1 MESGDKSGDIMEK
14 ADSQQP
20 ADAGKPPAAIVLD
33 DVSFAY
39 SRGAAAVVDHVSLR
53 IAAGDMVGL
62 LGPNGA
68 GKSTL
73 LRLATRVLRPTGG
86 RVLLQGDGLGSLDRR
101 EIARRVAVVPQ
112 DFSVQFAYTVRQIV
126 EMGRMPRIGT
136 FGIVQSADH
145 QAVQEALD
153 STGMLPLAGRIWS
166 ELSGGEKQR
175 ALIALALAQ
184 DTPILLLDEPTAH
197 LDIRHQI
204 EVLELL
210 RRLNRERGLAV
221 LAALHDLNLAAR
233 YFPRLVLFAGR
244 VIADG
249 PPAQVLDE
257 PTLSRIYQTPVQV
270 GILRGEEHLSVL
282 PPGYLNREPDVSS
295 STRGAAHS
303 APPEYVH
310 VVAGGGSGELMMR
323 ALADAGVEFVAG
335 PLNVGDSD
343 AALAERLAHLCI
355 LEPPF
360 APVSDQGLASAR
372 ERMLAA
378 RAVVICPMPLG
389 AGNVGLLALAYQ
401 ARLAGVPV
409 FLFEPGHTSSGSPEE
424 ASGQREEYAAVAGRD
439 YSETGVSTYQRLVEA
454 GAQWVHTTA
463 DLVGRMES

>member
-1 MESGDKSGDIMEK
+1 VQHPI
-14 ADSQQP
+14 
-20 ADAGKPPAAIVLD
+20 DAGRRHDAGRAQAAIVFH
-33 DVSFAY
+33 DVCFAY
-39 SRGAAAVVDHVSLR
+39 NRGAAAVVDHVTLQ

-68 GKSTL
+68 GKSTV
-73 LRLATRVLRPTGG
+73 LRLATRVLRPTRG
-86 RVLLQGDGLGSLDRR
+86 RLLLQGDELGSLDRR

-126 EMGRMPRIGT
+126 GMGRMPRIGT
-136 FGIVQSADH
+136 FGIVHSSDH
-145 QAVQEALD
+145 RAVQEALE
-153 STGMLPLAGRIWS
+153 STGMLALAGRIWN

-249 PPAQVLDE
+249 PPAYVLDE

-282 PPGYLNREPDVSS
+282 PPGYLNRESDLASS
-295 STRGAAHS
+295 PPSRAA
-303 APPEYVH
+303 PKTIPEFVH
-310 VVAGGGSGELMMR
+310 VVAGGGSGELLMR
-323 ALADAGVEFVAG
+323 ALADAGIEFVAG

-343 AALAERLAHLCI
+343 AALAERLAYLCI

-360 APVSDQGLASAR
+360 ASVSDQGLASAR
-372 ERMLAA
+372 EHMLAA
-378 RAVVICPMPLG
+378 RAIVICPMPLG
-389 AGNVGLLALAYQ
+389 KGNIELLALAYQ
-401 ARLAGVPV
+401 ARVAGVPV
-409 FLFEPGHTSSGSPEE
+409 FLFEPGHAASAADALSS
-424 ASGQREEYAAVAGRD
+424 RLDEYGAVASRD
-439 YSETGVSTYQRLVEA
+439 YSQIGVSTYQQLVEA
-454 GAQWVHTTA
+454 GSQWVESSA
-463 DLVGRMES
+463 DLIGRLLS

>member
-1 MESGDKSGDIMEK
+1 MET
-14 ADSQQP
+14 ADVQQP
-20 ADAGKPPAAIVLD
+20 EDADRPQDVGRALAAIVFD

-39 SRGAAAVVDHVSLR
+39 NRGAAAVVDHVTLQ

-68 GKSTL
+68 GKSTV

-86 RVLLQGDGLGSLDRR
+86 RLLLQGDELDSLDRR

-136 FGIVQSADH
+136 FGIVHSSDH
-145 QAVQEALD
+145 RAVQEALE
-153 STGMLPLAGRIWS
+153 STGMLALSGRIWN

-210 RRLNRERGLAV
+210 RRLNRERGMAV

-249 PPAQVLDE
+249 PPAYVLDE

-282 PPGYLNREPDVSS
+282 PPGYLNRDSNLASPTS
-295 STRGAAHS
+295 RAAHKS
-303 APPEYVH
+303 IPQFVH
-310 VVAGGGSGELMMR
+310 VVAGGGSGELLMR
-323 ALADAGVEFVAG
+323 ALADAGIEFVAG

-343 AALAERLAHLCI
+343 AALAERLAYLCI

-360 APVSDQGLASAR
+360 ASVSDQGLASAR
-372 ERMLAA
+372 EHMLAA
-378 RAVVICPMPLG
+378 RAIVICPMPLG
-389 AGNVGLLALAYQ
+389 KGNVELLALAYQ
-401 ARLAGVPV
+401 ARVAGVPV
-409 FLFEPGHTSSGSPEE
+409 FLFEPGHAASADAPSS
-424 ASGQREEYAAVAGRD
+424 RLDEYSAVASRD
-439 YSETGVSTYQRLVEA
+439 YSEVGVSTYQRLVEA
-454 GAQWVHTTA
+454 GSQWVHSSA
-463 DLVGRMES
+463 DLVAHVRS

>member
-1 MESGDKSGDIMEK
+1 METAGE
-14 ADSQQP
+14 QQVSS
-20 ADAGKPPAAIVLD
+20 AGRRQAAIVFD

-39 SRGAAAVVDHVSLR
+39 SRGSGTVVDHVSLR
-53 IAAGDMVGL
+53 VAAGDMVGL

-68 GKSTL
+68 GKSTV

-86 RVLLQGDGLGSLDRR
+86 RLQLQGNALESLDRR

-112 DFSVQFAYTVRQIV
+112 DFSVQFAYTVQQIV
-126 EMGRMPRIGT
+126 QMGRMPRIGT

-145 QAVQEALD
+145 QAVLEALE
-153 STGMLPLAGRIWS
+153 STGMLSLAGRIWS

-233 YFPRLVLFAGR
+233 YFPRLVLFARR

-257 PTLSRIYQTPVQV
+257 PTLSRIYQTRVQV

-282 PPGYLNREPDVSS
+282 PPGYLNRE
-295 STRGAAHS
+295 TAFTGELRRATHTTL
-303 APPEYVH
+303 PEYVH
-310 VVAGGGSGELMMR
+310 IVAGGGSGELMMR
-323 ALADAGVEFVAG
+323 ALTDAGIEFVAG

-343 AALAERLAHLCI
+343 AALAERLAYLCI

-360 APVSDQGLASAR
+360 AAVSDQGLASAR

-378 RAVVICPMPLG
+378 RAVIICPMPLG
-389 AGNVGLLALAYQ
+389 TGNVGLLSLAYQ
-401 ARLAGVPV
+401 ARQAGVPV
-409 FLFEPGHTSSGSPEE
+409 FLFEPGHAAGVMDASSG
-424 ASGQREEYAAVAGRD
+424 RLDEYAEIASRD
-439 YSETGVSTYQRLVEA
+439 YSGTGVLTYQQLVAA
-454 GAQWVHTTA
+454 GAQWVHSTA
-463 DLVGRMES
+463 DLVGRVAI

>member
-1 MESGDKSGDIMEK
+1 MET
-14 ADSQQP
+14 ADAQQP
-20 ADAGKPPAAIVLD
+20 ADASRRQAAIVFD

-39 SRGAAAVVDHVSLR
+39 GHGSGAVVDHVSLQ
-53 IAAGDMVGL
+53 ISAGDMVGL

-68 GKSTL
+68 GKSTV
-73 LRLATRVLRPTGG
+73 LRLATRVLRPTEG
-86 RVLLQGDGLGSLDRR
+86 RLLLQGDELGSLDRR

-112 DFSVQFAYTVRQIV
+112 DFSVQFAYTVQQIV

-136 FGIVQSADH
+136 FGIVHSADH
-145 QAVQEALD
+145 QAVVEALE

-282 PPGYLNREPDVSS
+282 PSGYLNRASGRTSEPRR
-295 STRGAAHS
+295 TAQGAL
-303 APPEYVH
+303 PEYVH

-323 ALADAGVEFVAG
+323 ALADAAIEFVAG

-343 AALAERLAHLCI
+343 AALAERLAYLCV

-360 APVSDQGLASAR
+360 APVSDQGLASAH
-372 ERMLAA
+372 EHMLAA

-389 AGNVGLLALAYQ
+389 TGNVGLLALAYQ
-401 ARLAGVPV
+401 AQLAGVPV
-409 FLFEPGHTSSGSPEE
+409 FLFEPGHAGAAGAD
-424 ASGQREEYAAVAGRD
+424 ASLRQWDEFAAIASRD
-439 YSETGVSTYQRLVEA
+439 YSQSGVSTYRKLVEA
-454 GAQWVHTTA
+454 GAQWVHSTA
-463 DLVGRMES
+463 DLVGRVVN

>member
-1 MESGDKSGDIMEK
+1 MVSGEKSGDFMET
-14 ADSQQP
+14 ADSRSP
-20 ADAGKPPAAIVLD
+20 RDADKRPAAIVFD
-33 DVSFAY
+33 DVTFAY
-39 SRGAAAVVDHVSLR
+39 NRGAGAVVDHVSLQ

-68 GKSTL
+68 GKSTV
-73 LRLATRVLRPTGG
+73 LRLATRVLRPTAG
-86 RVLLQGDGLGSLDRR
+86 RVLLRGNELGSLDRR
-101 EIARRVAVVPQ
+101 EIACRVAVVPQ
-112 DFSVQFAYTVRQIV
+112 EFSVQFAYTVRQIV

-136 FGIVQSADH
+136 FGIVHSADH
-145 QAVQEALD
+145 QAVLEALE
-153 STGMLPLAGRIWS
+153 STGMRPLADRTFG

-204 EVLELL
+204 DVLELL

-282 PPGYLNREPDVSS
+282 PPGYLNRGPDPSS
-295 STRGAAHS
+295 SRIGAAHS
-303 APPEYVH
+303 SLPEYVH
-310 VVAGGGSGELMMR
+310 VLAGGGSGELLMR
-323 ALADAGVEFVAG
+323 ALADAGIEFVAG

-343 AALAERLAHLCI
+343 AALAERLARLCV

-372 ERMLAA
+372 EYMLAA

-389 AGNVGLLALAYQ
+389 TGNVGLLALAYK

-409 FLFEPGHTSSGSPEE
+409 FLFEPSHASYGSPDASSG
-424 ASGQREEYAAVAGRD
+424 QLEEYAAIASRD
-439 YSETGVSTYQRLVEA
+439 YSEVGVSTYQQLVEA
-454 GAQWVHTTA
+454 GAQWVHSPA
-463 DLVGRMES
+463 DLIGRMES

>member
-1 MESGDKSGDIMEK
+1 MGAG
-14 ADSQQP
+14 QP
-20 ADAGKPPAAIVLD
+20 PSAILFE

-39 SRGAAAVVDHVSLR
+39 SRGAGAVVHGVSLK

-68 GKSTL
+68 GKSTV
-73 LRLATRVLRPTGG
+73 LRLATRVLKPTSG
-86 RVLLQGDGLGSLDRR
+86 RLLLQGDELGSLDRR

-112 DFSVQFAYTVRQIV
+112 DFSVQFAYTVQQIV
-126 EMGRMPRIGT
+126 EMGRMPRIGA
-136 FGIVQSADH
+136 FGIVHSADH
-145 QAVQEALD
+145 QAVLEALD
-153 STGMLPLAGRIWS
+153 STSMMPLAGRIFN

-249 PPAQVLDE
+249 PPAQVLNE

-282 PPGYLNREPDVSS
+282 PPGYLHREESAPISS
-295 STRGAAHS
+295 SQVRAAGAT
-303 APPEYVH
+303 PRYVH
-310 VVAGGGSGELMMR
+310 VLAGGGSGELLMR
-323 ALADAGVEFVAG
+323 TLADAGIEFVAG

-343 AALAERLAHLCI
+343 AALAERLAYLCI
-355 LEPPF
+355 LEPPY
-360 APVSDQGLASAR
+360 APVSDQGLASAQ
-372 ERMLAA
+372 EHMLAA

-389 AGNVGLLALAYQ
+389 QGNVALLALANQ
-401 ARLAGVPV
+401 ALLAGVPV
-409 FLFEPGHTSSGSPEE
+409 LLFEPSHAASAE
-424 ASGQREEYAAVAGRD
+424 AGTTATTTTDTVSGQEVEDYAAIASRD
-439 YSETGVSTYQRLVEA
+439 YSQIGVSAYRRLVEA
-454 GAQWVHTTA
+454 GAQWVNSHP
-463 DLVGRMES
+463 DLLSHLQPFI